1 MSTGTIKNHGLTLD
15 DADRL
20 LEAIVDFPGVGLFE
34 RVRALTDF
42 RKDDTEAR
50 VLYVCRRI
58 KPEGL
63 EANDISPEDGKGDL
77 YVLKCKVQYVR
88 S

>member
-20 LEAIVDFPGVGLFE
+20 LEAIVDFPGAVDQFE
-34 RVRALTDF
+34 RVQPITDF

-50 VLYVCRRI
+50 VLYICRRI
-58 KPEGL
+58 KPGNIV
-63 EANDISPEDGKGDL
+63 ANGIGEKDGKDDL
-77 YVLKCKVQYVR
+77 YILKCKVQ
-88 S
+88 